1 MNTAEIRR
9 LARSVEPFVLEVR
22 RHIHARPEL
31 SFEESETA
39 AFVAEHLREMGYE
52 PQTGVGGLHAITARL
67 AGGRPGPTIGL
78 RADMDAL
85 PITELT
91 DLPFQSRNP
100 GVMHACGH
108 DTHTAML
115 LGAARALRQAREQL
129 AGNVVFLFQPAE
141 ELGPGGAQAMVQAG
155 ALAGVDAAFGLHI
168 GPSQDAGQL
177 GFMAGV
183 STANSDGLKI
193 TITGKG
199 GHAAHPHLSVD
210 AVAVAGYVIV
220 GLQQIVSRQVAP
232 TQSAVITI
240 GAIHGGTKGNIIAEQ
255 VELVGTVRTLD
266 AAIRESMPRRIET
279 LVRGVCESFGA
290 AGAVQYRFGYPSV
303 VNDAAMVALARKAAA
318 VAVGEEKVF
327 TSEVSMG
334 GEDFAYML
342 QAVPGCMGRLGS
354 SNPATPVAQRYP
366 LHNARMLVDEAA
378 LVNGVA
384 FYIALAVEAGGLE
397 SPLKAAPR
405 MGPPDST
412 RTLL

>member
-1 MNTAEIRR
+1 MNRSAIRD
-9 LARSVEPFVLEVR
+9 LVRSVEPFVLEVR
-22 RHIHARPEL
+22 RHIHAHPEL
-31 SFEESETA
+31 SFQEAETA
-39 AFVAEHLREMGYE
+39 AFVADRLREMGYE
-52 PQTGVGGLHAITARL
+52 PQTGVGGLHAVTAKL
-67 AGGRPGPTIGL
+67 EGGRPGPTIGL

-85 PITELT
+85 PINELT
-91 DLPFQSRNP
+91 DLPFKSLNP

-115 LGAARALRQAREQL
+115 LGAARALRQVREQL

-141 ELGPGGAQAMVQAG
+141 EMGPGGAQAMVQAG
-155 ALAGVDAAFGLHI
+155 ALAGVDAAFALHI
-168 GPSQDAGQL
+168 GPSHDAGKM

-183 STANSDGLKI
+183 SSANSDGLKI

-199 GHAAHPHLSVD
+199 GHAAHPHMSVD

-266 AAIRESMPRRIET
+266 AAVRESMPRRIKT
-279 LVRGVCESFGA
+279 LVKGVCDSFGA
-290 AGAVQYRFGYPSV
+290 SAAVEYRLGYPSV
-303 VNDAAMVALARKAAA
+303 INDASMVALARRAAA
-318 VAVGEEKVF
+318 IAVGEENVF
-327 TSEVSMG
+327 TNEVSMG

-354 SNPATPVAQRYP
+354 GNPATPVDQRYP
-366 LHNARMLVDEAA
+366 LHNARMMVDEAA
-378 LVNGVA
+378 LANGVA
-384 FYIALAVEAGGLE
+384 YYVALALEAGRPE
-397 SPLKAAPR
+397 SPLVDR
-405 MGPPDST
+405 
-412 RTLL
+412 